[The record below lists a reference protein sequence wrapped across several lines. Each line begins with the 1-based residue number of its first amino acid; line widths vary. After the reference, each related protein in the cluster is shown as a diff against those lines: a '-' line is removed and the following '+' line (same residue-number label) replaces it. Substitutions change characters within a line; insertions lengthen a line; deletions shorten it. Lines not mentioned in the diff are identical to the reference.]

1 MRGDDEMLSKF
12 KINLIFLLCM
22 LSLVSIGFS
31 SWSITLDAINVDAN
45 ISVDNVVNSEDYIY
59 LDTTKGDNNTGIS
72 CFKYKNNGYLD
83 NNGEISNTGYINA
96 YFIIDLN
103 KCKLLFSKSNSIY
116 LSITLKYANDN
127 PTILNIFE
135 DDRQELGYRTINHEV
150 IIDNNYDVT
159 IGSISGID
167 NKQYILP
174 ITINDIL
181 TIEEQFISFQ
191 IKYSFFATAGN
202 YFNEQIY
209 KYLYG
214 DNIKFSITV
223 LITNSN

>member
-1 MRGDDEMLSKF
+1 MLSKF
-12 KINLIFLLCM
+12 KINLILVLCM
-22 LSLVSIGFS
+22 LSLISIGFS
-31 SWSITLDAINVDAN
+31 SWNITLDAINVDAN

-150 IIDNNYDVT
+150 IIDN
-159 IGSISGID
+159 
-167 NKQYILP
+167 KQYILP

>member
-1 MRGDDEMLSKF
+1 MLSKF

-59 LDTTKGDNNTGIS
+59 LDTTKGDNNTGI
-72 CFKYKNNGYLD
+72 CCLKYKNNGYLD
-83 NNGEISNTGYINA
+83 NNGEIANTGYVEA
-96 YFIIDLN
+96 YFIMDLDR
-103 KCKLLFSKSNSIY
+103 CKLLFSQSNSMY

-127 PTILNIFE
+127 PTILNIFQ
-135 DDRQELGYRTINHEV
+135 DDRQELGYRTINHEI

-159 IGSISGID
+159 MGSISGID
-167 NKQYILP
+167 NKQYVIP
-174 ITINDIL
+174 ITISNL
-181 TIEEQFISFQ
+181 STIEEQFISFQ
-191 IKYSFFATAGN
+191 IKYSFFATAGD

-209 KYLYG
+209 QYLYG

>member
-1 MRGDDEMLSKF
+1 MKGDDEMLSKF
-12 KINLIFLLCM
+12 KINLILVLCM
-22 LSLVSIGFS
+22 LSLISIGFS
-31 SWSITLDAINVDAN
+31 SWNITLDAINVDAN

-59 LDTTKGDNNTGIS
+59 LDTTKGDNNTSIS

>member
-59 LDTTKGDNNTGIS
+59 LDTTKGDNNTGIC

-83 NNGEISNTGYINA
+83 NSGEIANTGYVEA
-96 YFIIDLN
+96 YFIMDLDR
-103 KCKLLFSKSNSIY
+103 CKLLFSQSNSMY

-127 PTILNIFE
+127 PTILNIFQ
-135 DDRQELGYRTINHEV
+135 DDRQELGYRTVNHEI

-159 IGSISGID
+159 MGSISGID
-167 NKQYILP
+167 NKQYVIP
-174 ITINDIL
+174 ITMNNL
-181 TIEEQFISFQ
+181 STIEEQFINFQ
-191 IKYSFFATAGN
+191 IKYSFFATAGD

-209 KYLYG
+209 QYLYG

>member
-1 MRGDDEMLSKF
+1 MLSKF

-59 LDTTKGDNNTGIS
+59 LDTTKGYNNTGIC

-83 NNGEISNTGYINA
+83 NNGEITNTGYVEA
-96 YFIIDLN
+96 YFIMDLDR
-103 KCKLLFSKSNSIY
+103 CKLLFSQSNSMY

-127 PTILNIFE
+127 PTILNIFQ
-135 DDRQELGYRTINHEV
+135 DDRQELGYRTVNHEI

-159 IGSISGID
+159 MGSISGID
-167 NKQYILP
+167 NKQYVIP
-174 ITINDIL
+174 ITISNL
-181 TIEEQFISFQ
+181 STIEEQFISFQ
-191 IKYSFFATAGN
+191 IKYSFFATAGD

-209 KYLYG
+209 QYLYG

>member
-1 MRGDDEMLSKF
+1 MLSKF
-12 KINLIFLLCM
+12 KINLILVLCM
-22 LSLVSIGFS
+22 LSLISIGFS
-31 SWSITLDAINVDAN
+31 SWNITLDAINVDAN

-59 LDTTKGDNNTGIS
+59 LDTTKGDNS

-83 NNGEISNTGYINA
+83 NNGEISNTGYVNA

-135 DDRQELGYRTINHEV
+135 DDRQELGYRTIKHKV